1 MKATLWKTHYFSL
14 FEQHNDYKWAKI
26 VIYLIYLFRIFQGQI
41 AILWKFSQRSLENFT
56 RSQKNKTVTFNDCIL
71 GIYGS
76 NINDFQAIPHAFPSR
91 WFNPTFACP
100 RAVNVPS
107 DFEFISYRNNL
118 RRKLSI
124 YFCKTRPLLNIVIAK
139 EDWLLFFRSN
149 TIIWLCIKVER
160 GQGDGDIGTRVW
172 GLGTWGRETRDLR
185 TSSMGRRDVKYRD
198 AGDAECE

>member
-14 FEQHNDYKWAKI
+14 FKQHNDYKWAKI

-76 NINDFQAIPHAFPSR
+76 NIKDFNGLPHAFPLR

-100 RAVNVPS
+100 WRAEKMPS
-107 DFEFISYRNNL
+107 NFEFISYRNNL

-124 YFCKTRPLLNIVIAK
+124 YFCKTRPLL
-139 EDWLLFFRSN
+139 
-149 TIIWLCIKVER
+149 
-160 GQGDGDIGTRVW
+160 
-172 GLGTWGRETRDLR
+172 
-185 TSSMGRRDVKYRD
+185 TSYSKRRL
-198 AGDAECE
+198 AAIF